1 MSGLLQFRAAL
12 FACLACMS
20 IPVLAPLSAHAGPPP
35 APNTF
40 ITQGPSNQHI
50 TTDRTPTFHFTSNQA
65 GVTFE
70 CQLDGAAFTACTSPH
85 TTAPLSDGRHDFYV
99 RAVNGALVADPT
111 PAHRAFYIDH
121 DFVPDTVLTDG
132 PAQGSTTADDTPT
145 FAFAAASWHP
155 NWGYPVNHHATTF
168 TCSIDGGP
176 WFGCASPYTT
186 PSLTDGSHTFSVRAT
201 RDGRTDQSPAT
212 RTFTVDRGIPDTAIT
227 GGPTEGSVTTDPT
240 PTFSFT
246 STRAG
251 STFTCIVDGLAA
263 VACSSPVTTAALA
276 DGTHTFSV
284 AATSGGQTDPT
295 PALRTFVIDQPEPAV
310 ASALPPLVPL
320 PTGAAATPPMPASKV
335 SIVSAAGRIG
345 ATGATRLVLR
355 CGTGSGECE
364 GRLRLVK
371 TVRMRCGERFCFLRK
386 TLASTPFVIASGSR
400 KAITPQLTTEAI
412 RLVRSTRFD
421 RLLVLAVATSDTN
434 QAQKAVLLIGRA
446 PA

>member
-1 MSGLLQFRAAL
+1 M
-12 FACLACMS
+12 
-20 IPVLAPLSAHAGPPP
+20 
-35 APNTF
+35 
-40 ITQGPSNQHI
+40 
-50 TTDRTPTFHFTSNQA
+50 
-65 GVTFE
+65 
-70 CQLDGAAFTACTSPH
+70 
-85 TTAPLSDGRHDFYV
+85 
-99 RAVNGALVADPT
+99 
-111 PAHRAFYIDH
+111 
-121 DFVPDTVLTDG
+121 
-132 PAQGSTTADDTPT
+132 
-145 FAFAAASWHP
+145 
-155 NWGYPVNHHATTF
+155 
-168 TCSIDGGP
+168 
-176 WFGCASPYTT
+176 
-186 PSLTDGSHTFSVRAT
+186 
-201 RDGRTDQSPAT
+201 
-212 RTFTVDRGIPDTAIT
+212 
-227 GGPTEGSVTTDPT
+227 
-240 PTFSFT
+240 
-246 STRAG
+246 
-251 STFTCIVDGLAA
+251 
-263 VACSSPVTTAALA
+263 TTAALA

-364 GRLRLVK
+364 GRLRL
-371 TVRMRCGERFCFLRK
+371 RK